1 MKEIVKEFEIVVG
14 VTGLL
19 AAGKDV
25 LTDRLKTMGFGVR
38 RTSDPIR
45 DVAAARGVT
54 EPTREQLQDIGN
66 WGRRQGL
73 GFWALKAARMLADD
87 GYRRVAINGLRHP
100 GEVEALRNAYGDR
113 FSLVGIE
120 APTWIRFQ
128 RVAGRNRT
136 GDSLDIE
143 GFLKMDDRDRG
154 IGEPWDG
161 QRVDLT
167 MACVPQ
173 ENRFCNDGTLDEYH
187 RWIDAFLQ
195 RVLVKA

>member
-1 MKEIVKEFEIVVG
+1 MKKMDFEIVIG

-25 LTDRLKTMGFGVR
+25 LTDRLIELGFGVK

-45 DVAAARGVT
+45 TVAADRDIA

-66 WGRRQGL
+66 WGRTQGL
-73 GFWALKAARMLADD
+73 GFWALEAARLLSKE
-87 GYRRVAINGLRHP
+87 GHTRVAINGLRHS
-100 GEVEALRNAYGDR
+100 GEVEALRKEFGDR
-113 FSLVGIE
+113 FVLVGIE
-120 APTWIRFQ
+120 APTMVRFR

-136 GDSLDIE
+136 GDSMDIE

-161 QRVDLT
+161 QRVDLA
-167 MACVPQ
+167 MACVQQ
-173 ENRFCNDGTLDEYH
+173 ENRFCNDGTLKAYH
-187 RWIDAFLQ
+187 GWIQAFLD

>member
-1 MKEIVKEFEIVVG
+1 MDFDIVIG

-25 LTDRLKTMGFGVR
+25 LTDRLQELGFGVR

-45 DVAAARGVT
+45 QAAASLGI
-54 EPTREQLQDIGN
+54 EHPTREQLQDLGN
-66 WGRRQGL
+66 RGRKMGGL
-73 GFWALKAARMLADD
+73 GNWALKAAEMLAAD
-87 GYRRVAINGLRHP
+87 GYDRVAINGLRHS
-100 GEVEALRNAYGDR
+100 GEVEALRQRYGER
-113 FSLVGIE
+113 FVLVGIE
-120 APTWIRFQ
+120 APTWLRFQ
-128 RVAGRNRT
+128 RIIGRNRT

-161 QRVDLT
+161 QRVDLA

-173 ENRFCNDGTLDEYH
+173 ENRFCNDGTLEAYH
-187 RWIDAFLQ
+187 AWIQAFLE
-195 RVLVKA
+195 RVMVKA